1 MTAEILRH
9 SEAIGYDA
17 FVVPAMLL
25 EAWVAER
32 RNEPG
37 AAKDAYRRALELAGR
52 IGFADHVSFALV
64 RLGSNALARGD
75 TRQAEEL
82 CRRALAMAEAASTSR
97 LAAHARVQ
105 LARVLEA
112 AGDADTAETLYRRV
126 VEWSQTPRPRQV
138 HELLFVV
145 LAGGPRG
152 GGAAGPGAACGSP
165 WGRRRGRRP
174 GGPRRRDGSARPR
187 LARRAARGGC
197 GDLSDAPG
205 RAALVGWVAARVEF
219 REKLPDRSSGGVSGC
234 RGSGPP
240 RWRAASLRGGRGPAT
255 RRMLGVPWQC
265 QPRPRQPHG
274 SRVRQ
279 RG

>member
-52 IGFADHVSFALV
+52 IGFADHVFFALV

-112 AGDADTAETLYRRV
+112 AGDADTAETLYRHGV
-126 VEWSQTPRPRQV
+126 KWSQTPRPRRV
-138 HELLFVV
+138 GELLLVV
-145 LAGGPRG
+145 LAGS
-152 GGAAGPGAACGSP
+152 PGA
-165 WGRRRGRRP
+165 
-174 GGPRRRDGSARPR
+174 
-187 LARRAARGGC
+187 AARGGTTTR
-197 GDLSDAPG
+197 PTT
-205 RAALVGWVAARVEF
+205 
-219 REKLPDRSSGGVSGC
+219 C
-234 RGSGPP
+234 RPTPP
-240 RWRAASLRGGRGPAT
+240 RWQRATAPRPTRHKGGCDDLTDAEAAAARGRGRGRRDREPRRRSPASLRGGRGPAT
-255 RRMLGVPWQC
+255 GRMLGLPWQC
-265 QPRPRQPHG
+265 QPGHG
-274 SRVRQ
+274 SRMAAAPVSVAGKQ
-279 RG
+279 RRAERAGGDVW